1 MGQDATL
8 SDDVGSFWPHHSYLT
23 KVWEE
28 RNRREGGKK
37 VPRNPFNYIF
47 NATPF
52 YAHFEFSQGKDPDY
66 QVIFNDPLRQ
76 DFFREM
82 EQFHRSLSFSWEQS
96 GFTHEGTFTEQIKVF
111 HEFFENAAS
120 QVWNL
125 LSTNYGLAPLEIL
138 ARLFPLF
145 SLLSNQIY
153 LISDFCLKV
162 GIPAQNYCEYYTVF
176 NEILRKGH
184 DLYQMALA
192 EPELVETLLELNKQL
207 IIYTIMFGFPYFQW
221 QECRGW
227 CPEELAGVIEEEI
240 ALILHEG
247 KALEDIVNPRHATK
261 ISDWVQRNQ
270 STVIDLPVVPPT
282 ATLPQTI
289 IIENLRLF
297 NQAYEITS
305 VGAMQEK
312 LQQKFNLPP
321 YHASLILYRLLQEE
335 DFTRLVGNKKPQPF
349 SPPPP
354 VVQVAAVV
362 APQTQL
368 NKVAPPADKFPE
380 FSRKMEELSRFLT
393 PANLLDPPTLNEI
406 ELILQIV
413 KYPLKKQEQGG
424 PA

>member
-8 SDDVGSFWPHHSYLT
+8 SDDVSSFWPHHAYLV
-23 KVWEE
+23 KVWEA

-37 VPRNPFNYIF
+37 VPRNPFNYNF
-47 NATPF
+47 NSTPF
-52 YAHFEFSQGKDPDY
+52 YTFFESTQGKDADY

-96 GFTHEGTFTEQIKVF
+96 GFTRAGTFTEQIKVY
-111 HEFFENAAS
+111 HEFFENAAT

-125 LSTNYGLAPLEIL
+125 LGPNYGLAPLEIL

-207 IIYTIMFGFPYFQW
+207 MVYAIMFGFPYFQW

-227 CPEELAGVIEEEI
+227 CPEELAGLLEEES
-240 ALILHEG
+240 ALVVHEG
-247 KALEDIVNPRHATK
+247 KALEEIMNPKYTLK
-261 ISDWVQRNQ
+261 ITEWVQRNQ
-270 STVIDLPVVPPT
+270 ATAMDLPVVPPNT
-282 ATLPQTI
+282 TLPETV
-289 IIENLRLF
+289 IIENIRLF
-297 NQAYEITS
+297 NQAYEITT
-305 VGAMQEK
+305 VGATRDK
-312 LQQKFNLPP
+312 LQLKFNLAPNQV
-321 YHASLILYRLLQEE
+321 SLILYRLLMEE
-335 DFTRLVGNKKPQPF
+335 DFIKLAGGKKPQPYTPP
-349 SPPPP
+349 SPATQAPAT
-354 VVQVAAVV
+354 VT
-362 APQTQL
+362 PQTPL
-368 NKVAPPADKFPE
+368 KIAVPPADKFAE
-380 FSRKMEELSRFLT
+380 FSKKMEELGRFLT
-393 PANLLDPPTLNEI
+393 PANLLDPPALNEI
-406 ELILQIV
+406 ELVLQIA
-413 KYPLKKQEQGG
+413 KYPLTPKKEDKGV
-424 PA
+424 